1 MPQID
6 LLSFFPVVFYVIIGF
21 LAFVFLLR
29 TYFLPNLAIMM
40 KVREKA
46 ARKLSFKISKISQN
60 VSGISK
66 NLSSKEGLHPSKEM
80 MLNETRMYITS
91 LLEYFNRLQK

>member
-29 TYFLPNLAIMM
+29 TYFLPNLVIMM

-46 ARKLSFKISKISQN
+46 ARKLSFKISRISQDI
-60 VSGISK
+60 SSTSK
-66 NLSSKEGLHPSKEM
+66 NLPSKEGLYLSKDV
-80 MLNETRMYITS
+80 MLNETRMYIVS